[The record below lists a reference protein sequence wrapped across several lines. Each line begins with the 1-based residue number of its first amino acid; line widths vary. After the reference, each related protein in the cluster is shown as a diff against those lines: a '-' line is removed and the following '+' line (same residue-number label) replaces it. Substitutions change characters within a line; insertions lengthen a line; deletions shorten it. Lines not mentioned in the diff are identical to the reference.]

1 MARKQ
6 LQPAKV
12 QLNLTSMMDVVFL
25 LMVFFLLVTNFAS
38 ATLPPLE
45 VPDPD
50 SSKAHDQE
58 KSDRIVVNVIPDP
71 DTLQYAKSV
80 RVGHQDIAADAYGQ
94 LTEMLKTEKEKNE
107 LVEVNLRA
115 DRHLRYDQVQTV
127 MQAITQAGI
136 VHVNL
141 VADKE
146 RTALPIG
153 R

>member
-1 MARKQ
+1 MARKRI
-6 LQPAKV
+6 QPAKV

-25 LMVFFLLVTNFAS
+25 LIVFFLLVTNFTS
-38 ATLPPLE
+38 AELPELE
-45 VPDPD
+45 APRPD

-58 KSDRIVVNVIPDP
+58 KTDRIVVNVIPDP
-71 DTLQYAKSV
+71 DTPEYARSV
-80 RVGHQDIAADAYGQ
+80 RVGTQDIGPDAYGQ

-107 LVEVNLRA
+107 LVQVNLRA

-136 VHVNL
+136 VRVNL

-146 RTALPIG
+146 RPTLPKG
-153 R
+153 G